1 MRSIRRNARRGLNVA
16 ARLRAGLPPRP
27 ESVTPEAPTDLYQAH
42 LSIYRF
48 FARFTA
54 GRRVLDLGCG
64 SGQGSRELI
73 ESGARAVLGL
83 DIDARSIRYAR
94 RRFAAPGLSFEVANA
109 EALPAGLGEFDVVV
123 SSNMFEHLSD
133 PAAAL
138 ERVTSL
144 LEPGGTF
151 VLAVP
156 PIYDERS
163 RAVTERGRHHRSNRP
178 IEAWLTDLRSRFGEV
193 SQFAHMPREGAE
205 PDMDSPFP
213 SRLGPGDFR
222 FDPVGPGIA
231 AARTLTAIFVA
242 AGPRAGSAVSR

>member
-1 MRSIRRNARRGLNVA
+1 MQSIRRNARRGLNVA
-16 ARLRAGLPPRP
+16 ARVRAGLAPRP

-64 SGQGSRELI
+64 SGQGSEALI
-73 ESGARAVLGL
+73 ESGAREVIGV

-94 RRFAAPGLSFEVANA
+94 RRFAAEGLSFEVANA
-109 EALPAGLGEFDVVV
+109 EALPEELGAFDVIV
-123 SSNMFEHLSD
+123 SSNTFEHLGD

-138 ERVTSL
+138 ERVTAL
-144 LEPGGTF
+144 LERDGTF

-156 PIYDERS
+156 PVYDEAS
-163 RAVTERGRHHRSNRP
+163 RAVTERSRHHRSNRP
-178 IEAWLTDLRSRFGEV
+178 IEAWLGDLRSRFGEV
-193 SQFAHMPREGAE
+193 CQFAHMPRDGIET
-205 PDMDSPFP
+205 DMDSPFP
-213 SRLGPGDFR
+213 SRLGPEDFR
-222 FDPVGPGIA
+222 FDQVERGLA

-242 AGPRAGSAVSR
+242 AGPLVGSAAAR